1 MLCQQMASSN
11 PSAGVTVNILLL
23 VLSFFSY
30 VRLLRGARGEK
41 CRKICSDC
49 CGRLCHTYGICVQS
63 LRGRDPHPFEQHGD
77 LYEQS
82 MRYVGTGNSCP
93 QNFAVDAGGVVVSGW
108 ARDKTCT

>member
-1 MLCQQMASSN
+1 MMENKPDKGSFWKRHFFLLPSLTAAVVLLCQQMTSSN

-30 VRLLRGARGEK
+30 VRLLRGAWGEK

-63 LRGRDPHPFEQHGD
+63 LSGRNPHPFEQHGERGS
-77 LYEQS
+77 L
-82 MRYVGTGNSCP
+82 
-93 QNFAVDAGGVVVSGW
+93 
-108 ARDKTCT
+108 